1 MSDPLVE
8 KIAVAGGLI
17 QTDIILLIKSLPRQA
32 FSFCKRAVS
41 SAGGHVDILNQQDK
55 LDVGL

>member
-32 FSFCKRAVS
+32 FSFAS
-41 SAGGHVDILNQQDK
+41 
-55 LDVGL
+55 GLSRRQAAT